1 MADQILFKIEGL
13 DAIIKRLGGLSPQIS
28 KEVALEVNASA
39 LAIQTKA
46 RRSVPVDN
54 GILRN
59 SIQLKEVNGNDK
71 VMYTIGSALRY
82 APYVEFGTGGL
93 VSVPAGYEDFAMQFK
108 GKKGVK
114 INLRPR
120 PYLIPAFE
128 SEIPILRKNIQK
140 NIEENKVDIKV
151 QTNRTREGQE
161 TEDHAKPQT
170 DKRTA

>member
-1 MADQILFKIEGL
+1 MADKISFRIEGL
-13 DAIIKRLGGLSPQIS
+13 EALIKRIGKLAPEIA

-46 RRSVPVDN
+46 RRAVASNSTDKGRLV
-54 GILRN
+54 G
-59 SIQLKEVNGNDK
+59 SIQLKETNKGDK
-71 VMYTIGSALRY
+71 ITYTVGSRLKY

-93 VSVPAGYEDFAMQFK
+93 VSVPAGYQDFALQFK
-108 GKKGVK
+108 GTKGYK

-140 NIEENKVDIKV
+140 VIKNV
-151 QTNRTREGQE
+151 
-161 TEDHAKPQT
+161 KP
-170 DKRTA
+170 